1 MCEIIQSI
9 NMKKYL
15 GFIVALVLFSCD
27 GKKEIE
33 LPKAASTI
41 VADVQEHSPIYIFFK
56 VEGKDTIAD
65 VNRKNSIVSTN
76 WIFNIDKRLPLKLIV
91 PEIIKLQAKKDGSM
105 HKNEADENYFSYA
118 NDVKKTMAFLPFTKV
133 KYVIG
138 KPVNNDIYFGEND
151 YVKFNSQTLKKTE
164 LQNYLNNL
172 MIEHEYEIL
181 VSFDKKISFDEYIK
195 CKVFLNSLKITKKGI
210 TISNKEYLY

>member
-1 MCEIIQSI
+1 
-9 NMKKYL
+9 MKKYL
-15 GFIVALVLFSCD
+15 GFLLALVLFSCE

-41 VADVQEHSPIYIFFK
+41 IADVQEHSPIYIFFK

-91 PEIIKLQAKKDGSM
+91 PEIIKLQAKKDKSM
-105 HKNEADENYFSYA
+105 HKNEAAENYFSYA

-138 KPVNNDIYFGEND
+138 KPKSGTIVYFSKNNKILVDNIE
-151 YVKFNSQTLKKTE
+151 VKRDSLE
-164 LQNYLNNL
+164 DYLNKMSEVKLHTINFC
-172 MIEHEYEIL
+172 
-181 VSFDKKISFDEYIK
+181 FDKNDTYDRYIK
-195 CKVFLNSLKITKKGI
+195 NIISIRSLEIEVI
-210 TISNKEYLY
+210 QPEEFIY

>member
-1 MCEIIQSI
+1 
-9 NMKKYL
+9 MKKYL